1 MRLEKTNINQKLF
14 KRERVLNMG
23 TGFFSKMPMLFMGLL
38 SFGVMAEILFGAPV
52 MGMSV
57 IGNVMDVINLLG
69 DNGVV
74 GLIALVILY
83 NLLDKK

>member
-1 MRLEKTNINQKLF
+1 MEKSF
-14 KRERVLNMG
+14 NMV
-23 TGFFSKMPMLFMGLL
+23 TDFFLKMTTLFMGLL
-38 SFGVMAEILFGAPV
+38 SFGVMAEVLFGSAV
-52 MGMSV
+52 LGMSV
-57 IGNVMDVINLLG
+57 IDNVMELITMFG

>member
-1 MRLEKTNINQKLF
+1 MENIFNL
-14 KRERVLNMG
+14 VN
-23 TGFFSKMPMLFMGLL
+23 GFFNKMTSLFLGLL
-38 SFGVMAEILFGAPV
+38 SFGVMAEILFGSPV

-57 IGNVMDVINLLG
+57 IGNVMDIINMLG

-83 NLLDKK
+83 GLLDKKK

>member
-1 MRLEKTNINQKLF
+1 MENIFDL
-14 KRERVLNMG
+14 VS
-23 TGFFSKMPMLFMGLL
+23 GFFSKMTSLFVGLL
-38 SFGVMAEILFGAPV
+38 SFGVMAEILFGSPV

-57 IGNVMDVINLLG
+57 IANVMDIINVLG

-83 NLLDKK
+83 GMFTNECCSKK

>member
-1 MRLEKTNINQKLF
+1 MENIFNLVNGFIGKMTSLF
-14 KRERVLNMG
+14 V
-23 TGFFSKMPMLFMGLL
+23 GLL
-38 SFGVMAEILFGAPV
+38 SFGVMAEILFVSPV

-57 IGNVMDVINLLG
+57 IGNVMDVIGVLG

-83 NLLDKK
+83 SLLEKK

>member
-1 MRLEKTNINQKLF
+1 MEKVF
-14 KRERVLNMG
+14 NMVTDFLG
-23 TGFFSKMPMLFMGLL
+23 KMTALFMGLL
-38 SFGVMAEILFGAPV
+38 SFGIIAEVLFGEAV
-52 MGMSV
+52 FGMSV
-57 IGNVMDVINLLG
+57 IENVMDLIAMFG